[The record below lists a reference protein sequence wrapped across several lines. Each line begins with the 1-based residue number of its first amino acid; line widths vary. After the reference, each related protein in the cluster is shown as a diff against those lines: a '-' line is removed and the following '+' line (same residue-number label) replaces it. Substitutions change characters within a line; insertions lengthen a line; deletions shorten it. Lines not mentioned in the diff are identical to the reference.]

1 MIGRRPPGGALNQ
14 VRFIYWFI
22 SLLLVHLE
30 KRVFE
35 FSDRGPQK
43 DALPSSPQ
51 GTQQVKR
58 RDVKTPIIL
67 SERNVRV
74 YMDTKLLSGMK
85 RLPCLGNSL
94 QVNAGRRRP
103 HGGTLA
109 QL

>member
-14 VRFIYWFI
+14 VRFIFWFM
-22 SLLLVHLE
+22 SLLLVYLE
-30 KRVFE
+30 KIVFE

-67 SERNVRV
+67 SEPNVRV
-74 YMDTKLLSGMK
+74 YTDNKLLSGMK
-85 RLPCLGNSL
+85 RLPCLENSL
-94 QVNAGRRRP
+94 QVTASRHRP
-103 HGGTLA
+103 HGGALA

>member
-14 VRFIYWFI
+14 VRFIFWFM
-22 SLLLVHLE
+22 SLLLVYLE
-30 KRVFE
+30 KIVFE

-74 YMDTKLLSGMK
+74 HMDTKLLSGME

-94 QVNAGRRRP
+94 QVNASRRRHP
-103 HGGTLA
+103 GGALA
-109 QL
+109 Q